1 MISDIQIKY
10 GFEISRQGNSR
21 LCALYQ
27 SNNISVNK
35 FIATNLS
42 KKISL
47 PAFYGKIKKKPHSEF
62 SIQVESTIF
71 AHQNLKVQT
80 IIIKKKMTKAEIVN
94 EISKKTGIDRATALT
109 AVEAF
114 MESVKESLSSGEN
127 VYLRG
132 FGSFIVKKRAQ
143 KTARNISKNTTLI
156 IPEHNIPAFKPAKTF
171 TINAE

>member
-1 MISDIQIKY
+1 MGKLKKTTFRIFYSSGKHYI
-10 GFEISRQGNSR
+10 
-21 LCALYQ
+21 CTP
-27 SNNISVNK
+27 K
-35 FIATNLS
+35 FKSTNYNH
-42 KKISL
+42 K
-47 PAFYGKIKKKPHSEF
+47 E
-62 SIQVESTIF
+62 
-71 AHQNLKVQT
+71 
-80 IIIKKKMTKAEIVN
+80 KMTKAEIVN